1 MDLSNQSLLDTTP
14 RWLSLTL
21 LSSSAALMVTGIGIF
36 FSFAGDLAISPFTLL
51 LHLLWS
57 LVVSAWVLNLRL
69 KLKPDRKAL
78 LAVGVAV
85 AVGSIWSSIQQW
97 LGYIEIGF
105 VNDIVWVAGS
115 MIMDTAGGAVT
126 YILYNLN
133 ILKK

>member
-1 MDLSNQSLLDTTP
+1 MDLANQSLLDTTP

-36 FSFAGDLAISPFTLL
+36 FSLAVDLAITPFTLL

-57 LVVSAWVLNLRL
+57 LVVSAWVLNLRM

-78 LAVGVAV
+78 LAVGMAV

-105 VNDIVWVAGS
+105 VNDIVWVVGS
-115 MIMDTAGGAVT
+115 MIMDTAGGAVS
-126 YILYNLN
+126 YILYHLN
-133 ILKK
+133 VLKK